1 MIHIIDHVLT
11 IPQSDSA
18 TAVAAN
24 LTSLAGALT
33 QASLVNTVNSLK
45 DVTIFAPS
53 NAAFAAIGSALGNLT
68 TAQLTSILTY
78 HVVSGTV
85 GYSTGLTNTT
95 LTTVNGETL
104 KITIENG
111 AVYVNSARVVTPD
124 VLVANG
130 VVHVID
136 G

>member
-1 MIHIIDHVLT
+1 MSSV
-11 IPQSDSA
+11 
-18 TAVAAN
+18 
-24 LTSLAGALT
+24 
-33 QASLVNTVNSLK
+33 
-45 DVTIFAPS
+45 VT
-53 NAAFAAIGSALGNLT
+53 
-68 TAQLTSILTY
+68 
-78 HVVSGTV
+78 GTV

-111 AVYVNSARVVTPD
+111 NVFVNSAKVITPD